1 MSFVK
6 NTYFGRHKHTWK
18 CSQIKNTH
26 TYKLELQL
34 ASFHACKSSDTNPPT
49 SGRRQ
54 VVHMWCEHE
63 MTHIL
68 EATWCYGGNV
78 NVSVVGG
85 IFYLGERDIT
95 QHYKPDKC
103 AKKRLTFSHTFYT
116 ICTKQLS
123 KPKWCDGSGWFR
135 SGNWRSKMG
144 HRIWSV
150 IHTLAVRLTTC
161 QTDHIL
167 LWRSILASDV
177 NHEVHNMDSFSG
189 LVCLS
194 VAS

>member
-1 MSFVK
+1 MRRRKRRWIYQVEPCRAFIFHVCAQNFAPMTEYETFWRYWSDTDTWETLHLNISLGWSFYFMLATLCWLLCWVQSQNTLRKDHVFCK

-34 ASFHACKSSDTNPPT
+34 ASFHACKSSDTNPP
-49 SGRRQ
+49 RRQ
-54 VVHMWCEHE
+54 VVLMWCEHE

-95 QHYKPDKC
+95 QHY
-103 AKKRLTFSHTFYT
+103 
-116 ICTKQLS
+116 
-123 KPKWCDGSGWFR
+123 
-135 SGNWRSKMG
+135 
-144 HRIWSV
+144 
-150 IHTLAVRLTTC
+150 
-161 QTDHIL
+161 
-167 LWRSILASDV
+167 
-177 NHEVHNMDSFSG
+177 
-189 LVCLS
+189 
-194 VAS
+194 